1 MPKRTITATE
11 KRARER
17 IRAIRAAIAQI
28 DNLCSGTLLKR
39 MTRCGKAG
47 CRCAHDPAARHGPY
61 YDWGHMQAGKLVHRR
76 LSAAQAEL
84 LRPAIANY
92 RKVKKLLRAWEAQTE
107 QLIDAEARRDR

>member
-1 MPKRTITATE
+1 MPKRTITATQ
-11 KRARER
+11 KQARER
-17 IRAIRAAIAQI
+17 IRAIRSAIAQI
-28 DNLCSGTLLKR
+28 DYLCSGTLLKQL
-39 MTRCGKAG
+39 TRCGKAG

-84 LRPAIANY
+84 LRQAIVNY

-107 QLIDAEARRDR
+107 RLIDAEARRDR

>member
-11 KRARER
+11 KQARER
-17 IRAIRAAIAQI
+17 IRAIRAAIAHI
-28 DNLCSGTLLKR
+28 DYLCSGTLLKR

-76 LSAAQAEL
+76 LSAAQAER

-92 RKVKKLLRAWEAQTE
+92 REVKRLLRAWEAQTE
-107 QLIDAEARRDR
+107 RLIDAEARRDR